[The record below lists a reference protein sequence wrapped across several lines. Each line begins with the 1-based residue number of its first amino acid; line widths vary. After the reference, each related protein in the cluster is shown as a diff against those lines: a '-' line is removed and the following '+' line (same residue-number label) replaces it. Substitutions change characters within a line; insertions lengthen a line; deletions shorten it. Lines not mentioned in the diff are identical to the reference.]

1 MTYVNS
7 YLNGEKIVATFYEK
21 ELQITNQKEFRIGK
35 VIKRKGDK
43 LYAKR
48 KDYVSSSNSW
58 IDKKWVHTFLN
69 DMNHLEETLISKLI
83 RLVMQQKLI

>member
-58 IDKKWVHTFLN
+58 IDKK
-69 DMNHLEETLISKLI
+69 
-83 RLVMQQKLI
+83 